1 MVLRHAHKKVGN
13 KSLSSDRADQAPGRA
28 DDASTTGQTS
38 EEQGVEH
45 HDAGGAGQSRV
56 RPRSSQSGGYDDS
69 AERFIANHP
78 DDAFIGASGVLFEQA
93 MAQTR
98 MAVCLC
104 DPHAPDAP
112 IVFVNRAFRWLTGYE
127 ESDIIG
133 RNCRF
138 LQGPGTDRDAVARIR
153 HAVDHEDVVV
163 VELLNYRK
171 DGTAFWNALHLGPIY
186 DAQGRLIY
194 YFGSQWDVSDVRA
207 ARADERHAREL
218 ARELSH
224 RMKNMFAVIGGI
236 VNFTGR
242 SHGIESEAREI
253 NDRIQ
258 ALGRAYETTLDEASS
273 GSIEV
278 GQAIRSVL
286 SPYDPEGRRIRFK
299 GNGLRSDFSAVSVLG
314 LSLHELAVN
323 AAKHGALSH
332 DDGRVTVAWQKNGS
346 SDAPTIVID
355 WIEEGGPAVMPDA
368 SEAQAPAGS
377 IVDRML
383 QMARGNIMRDWHPDG
398 LRARLR
404 VPLREDA
411 V

>member
-1 MVLRHAHKKVGN
+1 M
-13 KSLSSDRADQAPGRA
+13 SSDKADQASERPT
-28 DDASTTGQTS
+28 DAGKAGDAANGAS
-38 EEQGVEH
+38 ELRY
-45 HDAGGAGQSRV
+45 DAGGAGQAAG
-56 RPRSSQSGGYDDS
+56 PRRASQAGGAYDDS
-69 AERFIANHP
+69 VDRFLANHP
-78 DDAFIGASGVLFEQA
+78 DDAFTGASGVLFEQA

-112 IVFVNRAFRWLTGYE
+112 IVFVNRAFRWLTGYDE
-127 ESDIIG
+127 QDIIG

-138 LQGPGTDRDAVARIR
+138 LQGPGTDPEAVARIR
-153 HAVDHEDVVV
+153 TALANEDVVV

-242 SHGIESEAREI
+242 SRGIETEAREI

-286 SPYDPEGRRIRFK
+286 SPYDPDGQRIRFE

-323 AAKHGALSH
+323 AAKHGALSS
-332 DDGRVTVAWQKNGS
+332 DGGQVTVAWQKNGS
-346 SDAPTIVID
+346 SEAPTGRR
-355 WIEEGGPAVMPDA
+355 W
-368 SEAQAPAGS
+368 
-377 IVDRML
+377 
-383 QMARGNIMRDWHPDG
+383 
-398 LRARLR
+398 
-404 VPLREDA
+404 
-411 V
+411 